1 MVVLYRHLNYQDSF
15 ENFQNSELIT
25 ENDIIDVPSYI
36 FDYNRVTIWSSQVSD
51 VSLSGWDGPPGEM
64 LRTDDISGLEMML
77 GSSAVL
83 SVLAAVTTAA
93 VLLPAPA
100 WLGLLTG
107 YYQHYYCLTPHT
119 PQYLPHLT

>member
-1 MVVLYRHLNYQDSF
+1 
-15 ENFQNSELIT
+15 
-25 ENDIIDVPSYI
+25 
-36 FDYNRVTIWSSQVSD
+36 
-51 VSLSGWDGPPGEM
+51 M